1 MSGKSKS
8 IWILLFFT
16 TKSADVSAYDYGY
29 MSTNGKDGL
38 AATETTN
45 KENSYYFKL
54 EQPGQMEKTTDKE
67 NPYYFKLEQPG
78 QIEEAAGKES
88 PYYFKLE
95 EPEKPN

>member
-1 MSGKSKS
+1 MNFT
-8 IWILLFFT
+8 FFT

-38 AATETTN
+38 VATETTN
-45 KENSYYFKL
+45 
-54 EQPGQMEKTTDKE
+54 KE

-95 EPEKPN
+95 QPEKPK

>member
-1 MSGKSKS
+1 MNFT
-8 IWILLFFT
+8 FFP

-45 KENSYYFKL
+45 
-54 EQPGQMEKTTDKE
+54 KE

>member
-1 MSGKSKS
+1 MSGKGKS

-45 KENSYYFKL
+45 KEN
-54 EQPGQMEKTTDKE
+54 
-67 NPYYFKLEQPG
+67 PYYFKLEQPG

-95 EPEKPN
+95 QPEKPN

>member
-1 MSGKSKS
+1 MNFP
-8 IWILLFFT
+8 FFT

-45 KENSYYFKL
+45 KEN
-54 EQPGQMEKTTDKE
+54 
-67 NPYYFKLEQPG
+67 PYYFKLEQPG

-95 EPEKPN
+95 QPGKPK

>member
-45 KENSYYFKL
+45 KEN
-54 EQPGQMEKTTDKE
+54 
-67 NPYYFKLEQPG
+67 PYYFKLEQPG

>member
-1 MSGKSKS
+1 MNFP
-8 IWILLFFT
+8 FFT

-29 MSTNGKDGL
+29 KVSTNGKDGL

-45 KENSYYFKL
+45 
-54 EQPGQMEKTTDKE
+54 KE

-78 QIEEAAGKES
+78 QIEEAAGKER

>member
-1 MSGKSKS
+1 MNFT
-8 IWILLFFT
+8 FFT

-29 MSTNGKDGL
+29 MSANGKDGL

-45 KENSYYFKL
+45 KEN
-54 EQPGQMEKTTDKE
+54 
-67 NPYYFKLEQPG
+67 PYYFKLEQPS

-95 EPEKPN
+95 QPEKPK

>member
-1 MSGKSKS
+1 MINISKCQEKAN
-8 IWILLFFT
+8 LFEFYFFFT

-45 KENSYYFKL
+45 KEN
-54 EQPGQMEKTTDKE
+54 
-67 NPYYFKLEQPG
+67 PYYFKLEQPG

-95 EPEKPN
+95 QPEKPN

>member
-1 MSGKSKS
+1 
-8 IWILLFFT
+8 
-16 TKSADVSAYDYGY
+16 

-45 KENSYYFKL
+45 
-54 EQPGQMEKTTDKE
+54 KE

-95 EPEKPN
+95 QPEKPK

>member
-1 MSGKSKS
+1 MNFT
-8 IWILLFFT
+8 FFT

-29 MSTNGKDGL
+29 MLTNGKDGL

-45 KENSYYFKL
+45 
-54 EQPGQMEKTTDKE
+54 KE

-95 EPEKPN
+95 QPEKPN

>member
-1 MSGKSKS
+1 MNFT
-8 IWILLFFT
+8 FFT

-29 MSTNGKDGL
+29 MSTNGKHGL

-45 KENSYYFKL
+45 
-54 EQPGQMEKTTDKE
+54 KE

>member
-1 MSGKSKS
+1 MINISKCEEKAN
-8 IWILLFFT
+8 LFEFYFFT

-38 AATETTN
+38 AATE
-45 KENSYYFKL
+45 
-54 EQPGQMEKTTDKE
+54 TTDKE

-95 EPEKPN
+95 QPEKPK

>member
-1 MSGKSKS
+1 MN
-8 IWILLFFT
+8 LTFFT

-38 AATETTN
+38 AATETTD
-45 KENSYYFKL
+45 KENPYYFKL
-54 EQPGQMEKTTDKE
+54 EQPGQMEKTADKE

-95 EPEKPN
+95 QPGKPK